1 MIACMERRPWTI
13 AQRAEFR
20 QLLLSWYSAHARD
33 LPWRQTRDP
42 YRIWISEVMLQQTR
56 VATVIERYTRFTE
69 KFPSLLSLALA
80 RQEDVLALWS
90 GLGYYKRA
98 RLLHDAAR
106 LVVAEYGGSLPQTA
120 AELRKLPGVGAYTA
134 PAIASIAYSEP
145 IAVVDGNVER
155 VLIRLLALDADGQRP
170 TAGTLQ
176 ARADELLDP
185 ESPGIFN
192 QAMMELGATIC
203 LPRAPL
209 CTVCPVYVFCR
220 TRGEHPPRPRTQI
233 VSRQASYLLW
243 RRPYRGQTSRVAVLL
258 VQRPEDAALMPGMW
272 ELPEIPEPPAGQEP
286 VLRLRHA
293 ITNSNYY
300 VSVFTGDGQ
309 LPVVRRPGTVRKWV
323 PERKLNEIP
332 LTGLARK
339 ILMRL
344 DIMAKP
350 REVRRGKALPGDRE
364 PAV

>member
-1 MIACMERRPWTI
+1 M
-13 AQRAEFR
+13 
-20 QLLLSWYSAHARD
+20 LLAWYREYARD

-42 YRIWISEVMLQQTR
+42 YRIWVSEVMLQQTR

-106 LVVAEYGGSLPQTA
+106 LVVAEHGGSLPQTA

-134 PAIASIAYSEP
+134 PAIASIAYGEP

-155 VLIRLLALDADGQRP
+155 VLIRLLALDAGGQRP

-203 LPRAPL
+203 LPRTPL

-220 TRGEHPPRPRTQI
+220 TRGEHTPRPRTQI

-243 RRPYRGQTSRVAVLL
+243 RRPFRGQTSRVAVLL
-258 VQRPEDAALMPGMW
+258 VKRSDNAALMPGMW
-272 ELPEIPEPPAGQEP
+272 ELPEMPEPPPEQEP
-286 VLRLRHA
+286 ILRVRHA
-293 ITNSNYY
+293 ITTSNYY
-300 VSVFTGDGQ
+300 VSVFAGDGQ
-309 LPVVRRPGTVRKWV
+309 IRIAAPSGTERKWF
-323 PERKLNEIP
+323 PERKLAELP

-344 DIMAKP
+344 DVMAKP
-350 REVRRGKALPGDRE
+350 RELRRGKALPGEQDQP
-364 PAV
+364 PA

>member
-1 MIACMERRPWTI
+1 M
-13 AQRAEFR
+13 
-20 QLLLSWYSAHARD
+20 LLAWYREHARD

-106 LVVAEYGGSLPQTA
+106 LVVAEHGGSLPQTA

-134 PAIASIAYSEP
+134 PAIASIAYGEP

-203 LPRAPL
+203 LPRTPL

-220 TRGEHPPRPRTQI
+220 TRGEHTPRPRTQI

-243 RRPYRGQTSRVAVLL
+243 RRPFRGQTSRVAVLL
-258 VQRPEDAALMPGMW
+258 VKRPENAALMPGMW
-272 ELPEIPEPPAGQEP
+272 ELPQVPEPPPERQP
-286 VLRLRHA
+286 ILCVRHA
-293 ITNSNYY
+293 ITTSNYY
-300 VSVFTGDGQ
+300 VSVFAGDGQ
-309 LPVVRRPGTVRKWV
+309 IGIATPSGTERKWF
-323 PERKLNEIP
+323 PERKLTELP

-344 DIMAKP
+344 DVMPKP
-350 REVRRGKALPGDRE
+350 REVRRGKALPGGQDQP
-364 PAV
+364 PA